1 MAATLDSEYLAL
13 NYNRKCASW
22 NEFRNEGNFESGYSY
37 AAELLPESLTV
48 NQIPFKLGEKDAANG
63 MTCNGDTLQIPVGKG
78 YNRIYFLAAAT
89 DADYEATFTTGKIQQ
104 KAFVPC
110 YTGFIGQWGHTNHT
124 EGYLK
129 EAEIAYVGTHRH
141 GATEDLPY
149 EFTYMFKI
157 GVDIPKGATTVILP
171 ANEKIVLFAATAVK
185 ETMEPVEVA
194 TQLFRTAVKGS
205 VTVKEATVPKENILK
220 EAHVMGWSGYTREG
234 EHPRLMV
241 DGNSETKWCDTSIL
255 PNYVDFDLGENKTIS
270 GWKLLNAGQ
279 ESQSW
284 ITSDCFLQVKNAVNE
299 EWKTVDGIFGNSSNE
314 VSRNLSQPV
323 EVRYV
328 RLLVT
333 RPTQSKN
340 GNAVRIY
347 EFNVY

>member
-1 MAATLDSEYLAL
+1 
-13 NYNRKCASW
+13 
-22 NEFRNEGNFESGYSY
+22 
-37 AAELLPESLTV
+37 
-48 NQIPFKLGEKDAANG
+48 
-63 MTCNGDTLQIPVGKG
+63 
-78 YNRIYFLAAAT
+78 
-89 DADYEATFTTGKIQQ
+89 
-104 KAFVPC
+104 
-110 YTGFIGQWGHTNHT
+110 
-124 EGYLK
+124 
-129 EAEIAYVGTHRH
+129 
-141 GATEDLPY
+141 
-149 EFTYMFKI
+149 
-157 GVDIPKGATTVILP
+157 
-171 ANEKIVLFAATAVK
+171 
-185 ETMEPVEVA
+185 
-194 TQLFRTAVKGS
+194 
-205 VTVKEATVPKENILK
+205 
-220 EAHVMGWSGYTREG
+220 MGWSGYTREG

-299 EWKTVDGIFGNSSNE
+299 EWKTVDGIVGNSGNE
-314 VSRNLSQPV
+314 VSRNLSQPI
-323 EVRYV
+323 EARYV